1 MGNICLLFDKTK
13 MMENL
18 NSELAV
24 KETVFALQTI

>member
-18 NSELAV
+18 NCELAV